1 MDATGAS
8 LVAQL
13 VKNLPTMQE
22 TWVWSLGWEDP
33 LEKGMATH
41 SSTLAWR
48 IPWTEDLA
56 GYSPWDRKKSVSRWL
71 RGEES
76 TCQAGDALDMGSI
89 SGSGRSSG
97 GGNGNPL
104 EYSCLGNPM
113 DRGAWLATKSRK
125 ESDTTEWL
133 NGHHMVAIGE
143 WTVERQEW
151 RKRQVEW
158 LLLWRW

>member
-1 MDATGAS
+1 MTTRVANRGS

-13 VKNLPTMQE
+13 VKNLPAMQE
-22 TWVWSLGWEDP
+22 IWVRSLGQEDP

-48 IPWTEDLA
+48 ILWTEDLVD
-56 GYSPWDRKKSVSRWL
+56 YSPWNRKKSASRWL
-71 RGEES
+71 RGKES
-76 TCQAGDALDMGSI
+76 TCQAGDAADTGSI
-89 SGSGRSSG
+89 SGSARSSG

-104 EYSCLGNPM
+104 VCILVWEIPRTEEPG
-113 DRGAWLATKSRK
+113 WLQFMGLQR
-125 ESDTTEWL
+125 DTTEGL

-151 RKRQVEW
+151 RKRQVE
-158 LLLWRW
+158 